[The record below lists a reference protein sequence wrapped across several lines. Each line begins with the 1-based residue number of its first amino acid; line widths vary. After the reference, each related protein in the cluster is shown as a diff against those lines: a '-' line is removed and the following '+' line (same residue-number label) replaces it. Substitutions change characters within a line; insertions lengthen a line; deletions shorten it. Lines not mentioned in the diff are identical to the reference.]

1 MTPMF
6 WMYLQQRV
14 TRQLPCAGYFLECQ
28 AMHLHKISA
37 LFLAGISAMT
47 AYLNSL
53 IFYKMKPNH
62 LNPTRILFIL
72 EIFFLSTGFKLVD
85 RSVSLASKDQSN
97 KITLSLDQNGALSYH
112 VSRKGNIIIQSSP
125 LGLNFT
131 DQDFTSG
138 LSISKV
144 SSIEARREKYEL
156 KVRNNKAVDHLL
168 ETRSVTLKNRQGASM
183 IIDLIAGVEGVAF
196 RYRFPDADKKGRVL
210 KDEVTGFHI
219 DKTAKGW
226 MQPYNKAGDY
236 TPGYEDFYVNV
247 KPGELIHDA
256 RNPSVGWCM
265 PALFNVNDNKTWLLI
280 AESGND
286 GSFPG
291 CHFKPDSEDGT
302 YKVAFAE
309 ADEKYTLPL
318 AEKQHAYPEYALPWA
333 MPWRVMIIGDHAGDI
348 LLSTLITDLAPAS
361 RIEDTSWIEP
371 GKAAWSWWSHPDDHS
386 PEIYNEFSDLSAS
399 FGFKYT
405 LFDAGWEKANKEG
418 GIINHAVAK
427 GIKPLVWGYSA
438 EYFDPVK
445 RKKRFKELAALG
457 VKGVK
462 IDFWCSDRQ
471 EVMAALQSV
480 FEDAAKEHLMV
491 NLHGTTVPRGWQ
503 RTWPNFMTAEAILG
517 TESYFYEPKFP
528 EKAAE
533 QNTVLPF
540 TRNVAGP
547 ADYTPF
553 ALTMRKYPRLNT
565 AAHELAMAMI
575 YTSGIIHF
583 ADSKEVFDSLP
594 GEVKNLLR
602 DMPATWDKSRSVVA
616 EPGKVLVLSRQK
628 GQLSYLVGINGTNS
642 PLPVS
647 LNLAEYGKGFS
658 KFRIISE
665 GTDPMMGFDVKTYPI
680 SASWPGV
687 LAPKGGFILQFIN

>member
-1 MTPMF
+1 MSE
-6 WMYLQQRV
+6 
-14 TRQLPCAGYFLECQ
+14 CAWKNKFVYKTLVLSILGTFL
-28 AMHLHKISA
+28 L
-37 LFLAGISAMT
+37 L
-47 AYLNSL
+47 
-53 IFYKMKPNH
+53 
-62 LNPTRILFIL
+62 
-72 EIFFLSTGFKLVD
+72 TGFKVPD
-85 RSVSLASKDQSN
+85 RSVYLTSKDN
-97 KITLSLDQNGALSYH
+97 LNRITLSLDERGALSYN
-112 VSRKGNIIIQSSP
+112 VTRRNQILISNSP
-125 LGLNFT
+125 LGLNRV
-131 DQDFTSG
+131 DQDFTTG
-138 LSISKV
+138 LTIAAV
-144 SSIEARREKYEL
+144 SSNLQRREKYTL
-156 KVRNNKAVDHLL
+156 KVGNSKTIDHVLVSKSI
-168 ETRSVTLKNRQGASM
+168 TFKNRQGALM
-183 IIDLIAGVEGVAF
+183 ILDLVAGNEGVSF
-196 RYRFPDADKKGRVL
+196 RYRFPNAQKKVMEI
-210 KDEVTGFHI
+210 KDEITGFHI
-219 DKTAKGW
+219 EKDAKGW

-247 KPGELIHDA
+247 KSGDPIHDS

-265 PALFNVNDNKTWLLI
+265 PALFNVNQSKSWVLI

-291 CHFKPDSEDGT
+291 CHLQPDSEGGV
-302 YKVAFAE
+302 YKVAFAK
-309 ADEKYTLPL
+309 ADEKFTLPL
-318 AEKQHAYPEYALPWA
+318 PAKQDAYPTSNLPWT
-333 MPWRVMIIGDHAGDI
+333 MPWRVIMIGDNAGEI

-361 RIEDTSWIEP
+361 KIENTSWIEP

-386 PEIYNEFSDLSAS
+386 PAIYNEFTDLSAS

-418 GIINHAVAK
+418 RIIDHAVFK
-427 GIKPLVWGYSA
+427 GIKPLVWGYSS
-438 EYFDPVK
+438 EYYDPVK
-445 RKKRFKELAALG
+445 RKNRFKQLADMG

-471 EVMAALQSV
+471 EVMSALQSV
-480 FEDAAKEHLMV
+480 FEDAAKEHLLV
-491 NLHGTTVPRGWQ
+491 NLHGTTVPRGWH

-565 AAHELAMAMI
+565 AVHELAMAMI

-594 GEVKNLLR
+594 VEVKNLLR
-602 DMPATWDKSRSVVA
+602 DMPATWDKTESILA
-616 EPGKVLVLSRQK
+616 EPGKSLVLFRQK
-628 GQLSYLVGINGTNS
+628 DVLSYVVGINGTNKALS
-642 PLPVS
+642 IT
-647 LNLAEYGKGFS
+647 LNLAKYGKGFS
-658 KFRIISE
+658 KFRIITE
-665 GTDPMMGFDVKTYPI
+665 GNDPLMGFQTQTYPI
-680 SASWPGV
+680 LPAWTYT

>member
-1 MTPMF
+1 MKNKFIHQTLVLSILGM
-6 WMYLQQRV
+6 
-14 TRQLPCAGYFLECQ
+14 
-28 AMHLHKISA
+28 
-37 LFLAGISAMT
+37 LFL
-47 AYLNSL
+47 
-53 IFYKMKPNH
+53 F
-62 LNPTRILFIL
+62 
-72 EIFFLSTGFKLVD
+72 TGFKATD
-85 RSVSLASKDQSN
+85 KSLSLKSKDNSN
-97 KITLSLDQNGALSYH
+97 KITLSLNENGALFYN
-112 VSRKGNIIIQSSP
+112 VTRRDKVIISDSP
-125 LGLNFT
+125 LGLNCA
-131 DQDFTSG
+131 DQNFTSG
-138 LSISKV
+138 LSVAKISP
-144 SSIEARREKYEL
+144 IEERREKYEL
-156 KVRNNKAVDHLL
+156 KVGNNKTIDHVL
-168 ETRSVTLKNRQGASM
+168 ESKSITFKNSQGALM
-183 IIDLIAGVEGVAF
+183 ILDLVAGDEGVAF
-196 RYRFPDADKKGRVL
+196 RYRFPDVDNKIRVV
-210 KDEVTGFHI
+210 KDEITGFHI
-219 DKTAKGW
+219 EKNAKGW

-247 KPGELIHDA
+247 NSGDPINNS

-265 PALFNVNDNKTWLLI
+265 PALFNVNKNKIWVLI
-280 AESGND
+280 AESGTD
-286 GSFPG
+286 DSFPG
-291 CHFKPDSEDGT
+291 CHLQPDSEGGV

-309 ADEKYTLPL
+309 KDEKYTLPL
-318 AEKQHAYPEYALPWA
+318 AEKENAYPESNLPWS
-333 MPWRVMIIGDHAGDI
+333 MPWRVIIIAENAGDI

-361 RIEDTSWIEP
+361 KIEDTSWIEP

-386 PEIYNEFSDLSAS
+386 PEIYNEFTDLSAS

-418 GIINHAVAK
+418 GIIDHAVSK
-427 GIKPLVWGYSA
+427 GIKPLVWGYSS

-445 RKKRFKELAALG
+445 REKRFKQLADMG

-491 NLHGTTVPRGWQ
+491 NLHGTTVPRGWH

-517 TESYFYEPKFP
+517 TESYFYEPRFP
-528 EKAAE
+528 DKAAE

-553 ALTMRKYPRLNT
+553 ALTMRKYARLNT
-565 AAHELAMAMI
+565 AAHELATAMI

-594 GEVKNLLR
+594 PEVKNLLKS
-602 DMPATWDKSRSVVA
+602 MPATWDKTESVLA

-628 GQLSYLVGINGTNS
+628 DSLSYIVGINGTNKE
-642 PLPVS
+642 LPITVD
-647 LNLAEYGKGFS
+647 LAKYGKGFS
-658 KFRIISE
+658 KFRIITE
-665 GTDPMMGFDVKTYPI
+665 GNDPVMGFKAQTYPI
-680 SASWPGV
+680 SSGWRYT